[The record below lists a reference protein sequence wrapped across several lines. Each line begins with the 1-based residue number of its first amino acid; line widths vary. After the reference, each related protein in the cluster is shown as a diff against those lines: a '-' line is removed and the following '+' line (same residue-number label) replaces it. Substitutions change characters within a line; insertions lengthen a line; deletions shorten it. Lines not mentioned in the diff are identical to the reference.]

1 MKNIILKN
9 EQLLSFLLTILI
21 SGISLMTNNPILFVI
36 SFIGGLTYHVIRGK
50 QLGWSL
56 PKQIRKT
63 HSW

>member
-1 MKNIILKN
+1 
-9 EQLLSFLLTILI
+9 LTILI
-21 SGISLMTNNPILFVI
+21 SGISLMTNNPILFFI